1 MKTKKN
7 TNFIC
12 PILSLQQ
19 WKFKCYNLSLNFS
32 ILSEYYVVKCG
43 LIMAGA
49 TMINVSLSE
58 DLRHNFFLGSLVLE
72 IFSHLKKEFSDHR
85 VQYSQYFTIHSQSD
99 WRQSFVQ
106 LMNWNIVLRAVY
118 LPVFLLNMVNEGS
131 GKNLII

>member
-12 PILSLQQ
+12 PILSVQQ

-32 ILSEYYVVKCG
+32 ILSEYYAVKCG

-49 TMINVSLSE
+49 TMTNVSLSK
-58 DLRHNFFLGSLVLE
+58 DLRHNFFLGSLVLG
-72 IFSHLKKEFSDHR
+72 IISHLKKEFSDRR

-118 LPVFLLNMVNEGS
+118 LRGFFT
-131 GKNLII
+131 